1 MTPRCVGRPAV
12 ALLLAA
18 ALAAGCSTAPEIET
32 LQRAGPPSGAFP
44 AALFDGYLALAAEE
58 EAEGDWQDA
67 AVFRARADRLAR
79 GEAVLPEAP
88 EARMLAPA
96 DVAVLAAARAELV
109 TALRRGARVFAPDAA
124 ARAQIAYD
132 CWIQEA
138 EEGRQP
144 GHVATCRRRFEQA
157 LAEVLA
163 AGTGSVFTLLEDE
176 AAGGRPA
183 GALTLTNPGGTIELD
198 EPGTG
203 TLVAAPDAAPG
214 AATRLD
220 EEAIDALYGD
230 ALAAE
235 PERPDR
241 FVLYFET
248 GTADLTPE
256 SAALIDEVLAAVTR
270 RTAPRIDVIGHAD
283 RVGPAVLNAA
293 LSLERAELVRG
304 RLAEAGVSGARIVT
318 DSFGEADPVVPT
330 PDEVAEPLNRRV
342 EIVVR

>member
-1 MTPRCVGRPAV
+1 MSRRLPGRPAA

-18 ALAAGCSTAPEIET
+18 ALAAGCTAAPEIDELRRT
-32 LQRAGPPSGAFP
+32 APPSGAFA
-44 AALFDGYLALAAEE
+44 AALFDGYLALAADEQ
-58 EAEGDWQDA
+58 AEGDWDDA
-67 AVFRARADRLAR
+67 AVFRDRAARLAA
-79 GEAVLPEAP
+79 GETVLPEAP
-88 EARMLAPA
+88 ETRMLATA
-96 DVAVLAAARAELV
+96 DRATLAAARDELV
-109 TALRRGARVFAPDAA
+109 RALRRGGRVFAPDAA

-132 CWIQEA
+132 CWSQEL
-138 EEGRQP
+138 EENRQP
-144 GHVATCRRRFEQA
+144 GDIATCRRRFEQA

-163 AGTGSVFTLLEDE
+163 AGTGSVFTLLDDG
-176 AAGGRPA
+176 AAGGAPA
-183 GALTLTNPGGTIELD
+183 GAITLTNPAGSIALD

-214 AATRLD
+214 AAARLD
-220 EEAIDALYGD
+220 AEAIDTLYGD

-248 GTADLTPE
+248 GTTDLTPE
-256 SAALIDEVLAAVTR
+256 SAALVDEVLAAVAR

-283 RVGPAVLNAA
+283 RVGPAALNAA
-293 LSLERAELVRG
+293 LSLERAELVRT
-304 RLAEAGVSGARIVT
+304 RLAEAGVPGTEIDT
-318 DSFGEADPVVPT
+318 DSYGEADPVVPT